1 MSMKFFTN
9 CNVVDVV
16 NEKVFAGSV
25 LVEDSVIKE
34 VGENLSCPEGIIAES
49 ERNATSLFGSR
60 HTFYSTGGSSQC
72 VKAMLLVKG
81 GEINGKMVMA
91 LMAKLSQVGRFKR
104 VVTKAKIN
112 PKTVPAA
119 PTEQP
124 KRILLTAER
133 LSYQLS
139 INGRRL
145 SRVKLPSTQKVV
157 AKSRQSG

>member
-1 MSMKFFTN
+1 
-9 CNVVDVV
+9 
-16 NEKVFAGSV
+16 
-25 LVEDSVIKE
+25 
-34 VGENLSCPEGIIAES
+34 
-49 ERNATSLFGSR
+49 
-60 HTFYSTGGSSQC
+60 
-72 VKAMLLVKG
+72 MLLVKG
-81 GEINGKMVMA
+81 GEINGKMVRA
-91 LMAKLSQVGRFKR
+91 LMAKLSQEGRFRR

-124 KRILLTAER
+124 KRMLLTAER